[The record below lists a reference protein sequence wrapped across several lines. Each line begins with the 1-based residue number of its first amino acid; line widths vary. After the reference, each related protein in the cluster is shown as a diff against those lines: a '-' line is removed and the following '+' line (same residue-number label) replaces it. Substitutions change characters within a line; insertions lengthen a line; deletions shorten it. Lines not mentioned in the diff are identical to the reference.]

1 MTFLRQN
8 SIHLRF
14 QLLRLSFSR
23 SKISRSKLIPVG
35 YGTVSGNYVKILGPN
50 WRIQYYAHM
59 KKSNVRL
66 LQFVRKVEKIGEV
79 GKLRSSRES
88 SYGRP
93 SNNPSNSRRVEA
105 IELAKTATASC
116 HCRCGYDALVPC
128 MDHVSHYKVETLES
142 FDHKLDR
149 ATRRIGERAR
159 ARTEDETDVG
169 SLQ

>member
-59 KKSNVRL
+59 KKSDVWL
-66 LQFVRKVEKIGEV
+66 LQFVRKGEKIGEV
-79 GKLRSSRES
+79 GNTGNAMGKPHHLHFSVTTIF
-88 SYGRP
+88 P
-93 SNNPSNSRRVEA
+93 
-105 IELAKTATASC
+105 
-116 HCRCGYDALVPC
+116 H
-128 MDHVSHYKVETLES
+128 
-142 FDHKLDR
+142 FWKLD
-149 ATRRIGERAR
+149 
-159 ARTEDETDVG
+159 G
-169 SLQ
+169 SIQGWKQSLYLNPE